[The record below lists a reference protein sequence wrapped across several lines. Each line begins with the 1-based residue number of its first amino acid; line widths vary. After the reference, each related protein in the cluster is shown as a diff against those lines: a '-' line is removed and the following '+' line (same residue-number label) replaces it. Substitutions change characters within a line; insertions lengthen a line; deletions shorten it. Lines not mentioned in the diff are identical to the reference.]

1 MDIWVYW
8 VVAALVLFIVEMFT
22 SGFAVICL
30 AIGALGGAAASLLDW
45 SLEIQLLVFAVVS
58 FVALIAVR
66 PILKRLFFRK
76 GEKVQTNVDAIIGKR
91 GVVCVEIEADDD
103 NGRVMIDGLDWR
115 AKSDNNEPLP
125 VGTKV
130 EVVERDSVIL
140 TVKKL

>member
-1 MDIWVYW
+1 MYW

-66 PILKRLFFRK
+66 PILKRLFFSK

-115 AKSDNNEPLP
+115 AKSENNEPLP

>member
-1 MDIWVYW
+1 MEMWILWVIS
-8 VVAALVLFIVEMFT
+8 ALVLFIVEMFT

>member
-66 PILKRLFFRK
+66 PILKRLFFSK

-91 GVVCVEIEADDD
+91 GVVCAEIEADDD

-115 AKSDNNEPLP
+115 AKSNNNEPLP

>member
-8 VVAALVLFIVEMFT
+8 VVAALILFIVEMFT

-30 AIGALGGAAASLLDW
+30 AIGALGGAVASLLDW
-45 SLEIQLLVFAVVS
+45 SLEFQLLVFAVVS

-66 PILKRLFFRK
+66 PILKRLFFSK

>member
-1 MDIWVYW
+1 MYW

-22 SGFAVICL
+22 SGFSVICL

>member
-8 VVAALVLFIVEMFT
+8 VVAALILFIVEMFT

-30 AIGALGGAAASLLDW
+30 AIGALGGAVASLLDW

-66 PILKRLFFRK
+66 PILKRLFFSK
-76 GEKVQTNVDAIIGKR
+76 GEKVQTNIDAIIGKR

>member
-76 GEKVQTNVDAIIGKR
+76 GEKVHTNVDAIIGKR

-103 NGRVMIDGLDWR
+103 NGRVTIDGLDWR

>member
-1 MDIWVYW
+1 MYW
-8 VVAALVLFIVEMFT
+8 VVAALVLFIIEMFT

-66 PILKRLFFRK
+66 PILKRLFFSK

>member
-22 SGFAVICL
+22 SGFAVIYL

-66 PILKRLFFRK
+66 PILKRLFFSK

-125 VGTKV
+125 AGTKV

>member
-103 NGRVMIDGLDWR
+103 NGRVTIDGLDWR

>member
-1 MDIWVYW
+1 MYW
-8 VVAALVLFIVEMFT
+8 GVAALVLFIVEMFT

-66 PILKRLFFRK
+66 PILKRLFFSK

>member
-66 PILKRLFFRK
+66 PILKRLFFSK

-91 GVVCVEIEADDD
+91 GVVCAEIEADDD

>member
-1 MDIWVYW
+1 MYW

>member
-8 VVAALVLFIVEMFT
+8 VVAALVLFIIEMFT

-66 PILKRLFFRK
+66 PILKRLFFSK

>member
-66 PILKRLFFRK
+66 PILKRLFFSK

>member
-8 VVAALVLFIVEMFT
+8 VVAALILFIVEMFT

-30 AIGALGGAAASLLDW
+30 AIGALGGAVASLLDW
-45 SLEIQLLVFAVVS
+45 SLEFQLLVFAVVS

-66 PILKRLFFRK
+66 PILKRLFFSK
-76 GEKVQTNVDAIIGKR
+76 GEKVQTNIDAIIGKR

-103 NGRVMIDGLDWR
+103 NGRVVIDGLDWR

>member
-22 SGFAVICL
+22 SVFAVICL

-66 PILKRLFFRK
+66 PILKRLFFSK

>member
-103 NGRVMIDGLDWR
+103 NGRVTIDGLDWR

-130 EVVERDSVIL
+130 EVVERGSVIL

>member
-66 PILKRLFFRK
+66 PILKRLFFSK

-115 AKSDNNEPLP
+115 AKSENNEPLP

>member
-8 VVAALVLFIVEMFT
+8 VVAALILFIVEMFT

-30 AIGALGGAAASLLDW
+30 AIGALGGAAASLLGW

-66 PILKRLFFRK
+66 PILKRLFFSK
-76 GEKVQTNVDAIIGKR
+76 GEKVQTNIDAIIGKR
-91 GVVCVEIEADDD
+91 GVICVEIEADDD

>member
-8 VVAALVLFIVEMFT
+8 VVAALVLFIIEMFT

-66 PILKRLFFRK
+66 PILKRLFFSK
-76 GEKVQTNVDAIIGKR
+76 GEKVQTNVNAIIGKR
-91 GVVCVEIEADDD
+91 GVVCVEIETDDD

>member
-66 PILKRLFFRK
+66 PILKRLFFSK

-103 NGRVMIDGLDWR
+103 NGRVMLDGLDWR
-115 AKSDNNEPLP
+115 AKSENNEPLP

>member
-1 MDIWVYW
+1 MDIWIYW
-8 VVAALVLFIVEMFT
+8 VIAALVFFIIELFT

>member
-45 SLEIQLLVFAVVS
+45 SLEFQLLVFAVVS

-66 PILKRLFFRK
+66 PILKRLFFSK

>member
-1 MDIWVYW
+1 MYW

-66 PILKRLFFRK
+66 PILKRLFFSK

-91 GVVCVEIEADDD
+91 GVVCAEIEADDD

>member
-30 AIGALGGAAASLLDW
+30 AIGALCGAAASLLDW